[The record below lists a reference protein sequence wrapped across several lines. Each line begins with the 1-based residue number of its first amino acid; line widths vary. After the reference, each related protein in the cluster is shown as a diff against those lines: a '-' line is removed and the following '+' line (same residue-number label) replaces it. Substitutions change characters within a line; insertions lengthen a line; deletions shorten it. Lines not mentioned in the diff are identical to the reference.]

1 MPEIDLG
8 YVLGPKGDP
17 GEPGRDGTDGTP
29 GAPGAP
35 GADGKSAYQYAKE
48 GGFVGTE
55 EQFYTALAEV
65 VLKMNKVIPRKVDTI
80 ATLSA
85 AGQAQDSGKTL
96 ADYYTKGETVAKGDV
111 YTKSE
116 VYSKTEADGKFAGTD
131 AFYTKAQT
139 MTTAT
144 GQLFGSGIT
153 TPNAAFQAIK
163 TLINNNQAQ
172 IDKNVDIVTGSY
184 VGNGQYGE
192 GSPNSITFK
201 NPPIFVVVIKKDEAS
216 FGDNRVMI
224 WVQGVI
230 GPQKLSGNR
239 KSFSQEN
246 NTLKWWSY
254 SDANYQLN
262 GTGITYCY
270 AAAIKKGG

>member
-29 GAPGAP
+29 GAPGSP

-139 MTTAT
+139 LTAET
-144 GQLFGSGIT
+144 GQLFGPGVN
-153 TPNAAFQAIK
+153 TPNAAFKAIK
-163 TLINNNQAQ
+163 NLLDEGESSLSGYA
-172 IDKNVDIVTGSY
+172 KIVTGSY
-184 VGNGQYGE
+184 IGNGKYGE
-192 GSPNSITFK
+192 SNPNSIAFTSIPK
-201 NPPIFVVVIKKDEAS
+201 GVIVEKKEYAPLFYLNTDEP
-216 FGDNRVMI
+216 MI
-224 WVQGVI
+224 WVKGSTGKAGDRRMVFTQSGTT
-230 GPQKLSGNR
+230 LSWYNA
-239 KSFSQEN
+239 E
-246 NTLKWWSY
+246 
-254 SDANYQLN
+254 SDIYQLN
-262 GTGITYCY
+262 ISGMQYNY
-270 AAAIKKGG
+270 LAIL

>member
-35 GADGKSAYQYAKE
+35 GTDGKSAYQYAKE

-96 ADYYTKGETVAKGDV
+96 GDYYTKEETFGKGDV
-111 YTKSE
+111 YTKNDT
-116 VYSKTEADGKFAGTD
+116 YSQTQANEKFAAKNTV
-131 AFYTKAQT
+131 YTKEQVLQGAT
-139 MTTAT
+139 AKKFGLAETAT
-144 GQLFGSGIT
+144 
-153 TPNAAFQAIK
+153 PDEVFQTIK
-163 TLINNNQAQ
+163 EFEDAKTIFAE
-172 IDKNVDIVTGSY
+172 GSY
-184 VGNGQYGE
+184 VGTGTYGTE
-192 GSPNSITFK
+192 NPNKLT
-201 NPPIFVVVIKKDEAS
+201 
-216 FGDNRVMI
+216 
-224 WVQGVI
+224 
-230 GPQKLSGNR
+230 LSGRPKLLCILDTFYRQGLIVPLYTESEIISPSFLPAVWDSKPIVFSVSGNTVSWYNATNAIYQMNESGR
-239 KSFSQEN
+239 KYHYK
-246 NTLKWWSY
+246 TWL
-254 SDANYQLN
+254 
-262 GTGITYCY
+262 
-270 AAAIKKGG
+270 

>member
-29 GAPGAP
+29 GAPGTP

-65 VLKMNKVIPRKVDTI
+65 ILKMDKVIPQKVDTI

-85 AGQAQDSGKTL
+85 AGQVQDSGKTL
-96 ADYYTKGETVAKGDV
+96 SDYYTKGETVAKGNV

-116 VYSKTEADGKFAGTD
+116 VYSKVEADGKFAGTD

-144 GQLFGSGIT
+144 GQLFGTGIT

-201 NPPIFVVVIKKDEAS
+201 NQPIFVVVIRKDNS
-216 FGDNRVMI
+216 NLYDDIVMI

-230 GPQKLSGNR
+230 GPQNRHGNI
-239 KSFSQEN
+239 KSFSQTS

-254 SDANYQLN
+254 SDASYQLN
-262 GTGITYCY
+262 ASGITYCY